1 MIARRVVCDAMIRGD
16 PSGGPMNLRSIALPR
31 VASGIFYG
39 WWIVGAGVV
48 IHGMIS
54 ALFMQSYGA
63 YVVLLREEFGWSAT
77 LLSVG
82 FSLVQLENGVLGPIQ
97 GWLTDRFGPRAI
109 MRVGLL
115 IWALGFASLSQV
127 NSPVM
132 FFVSVVLI
140 AIGTGLG
147 GFLSLAVS
155 VVHWFERRR
164 AIALGLL
171 ATGFALGG
179 LLVPV
184 VAASLESIGWR
195 GTALLSAGLVL
206 VVALPL
212 SQLVRHRPEPYG
224 YRPDGGRLTDD
235 DREGD
240 AASGAAAA
248 LPAASGGTSFTAR
261 EALRTPAFWYLS
273 LGHGASLLVVSALM
287 VHLIPHLRDSLGYS
301 LQQAA
306 SVVSLLAFA
315 QAVGTIAG
323 GFGGDRFNKRTIVVF
338 CMLGH
343 VVALLL
349 LAYASALWMVIA
361 FALINGLAWGARGPL
376 MQAMRADYFGPRSF
390 GTIMG
395 FSSLIMMV
403 GMMTGPILAAVMV
416 ERTGNYE
423 AGFTVLAGLA
433 LIGTF
438 FFALA
443 RKPNAPVAT
452 GGTPAAVSAD

>member
-1 MIARRVVCDAMIRGD
+1 MQL
-16 PSGGPMNLRSIALPR
+16 PTIALPR
-31 VASGIFYG
+31 MASGIFYG
-39 WWIVGAGVV
+39 WWIVVAGIV
-48 IHGMIS
+48 IHVLIS

-63 YVVLLREEFGWSAT
+63 YVVLLREEFGWSTT

-82 FSLVQLENGVLGPIQ
+82 FSLVQLENGVLGPLQ

-115 IWALGFASLSQV
+115 IWALGFVVLSQV
-127 NSPVM
+127 NSPPM

-155 VVHWFERRR
+155 VVHWFERKR
-164 AIALGLL
+164 AMALGLL

-179 LLVPV
+179 LLVPAV
-184 VAASLESIGWR
+184 VVSLESIGWR

-206 VVALPL
+206 GVALPL

-235 DREGD
+235 DRQG
-240 AASGAAAA
+240 GAA
-248 LPAASGGTSFTAR
+248 LPAASGGASFTAR
-261 EALRTPAFWYLS
+261 EALRTSAFWYLS
-273 LGHGASLLVVSALM
+273 LGHGASLLVISALM
-287 VHLIPHLRDSLGYS
+287 VHLIPHLNDSLGYS
-301 LQQAA
+301 LRQGGF
-306 SVVSLLAFA
+306 VVSLLAFA
-315 QAVGTIAG
+315 QTVGTIAG
-323 GFGGDRFNKRTIVVF
+323 GWGGDRFNKRKIVVV

-349 LAYASALWMVIA
+349 LAYASALWMVVA
-361 FALINGLAWGARGPL
+361 FAVINGLAWGARGPL
-376 MQAMRADYFGPRSF
+376 LQAMRADYFGPRSF

-433 LIGTF
+433 LVGTF
-438 FFALA
+438 FFVLA
-443 RKPNAPVAT
+443 RKPDAPVAAAR
-452 GGTPAAVSAD
+452 TPAPTRAD